1 MKRLFISFSGGE
13 TSGFMA
19 YLILTLWRDRWDEI
33 VILFANTGE
42 ENEETL
48 LFVKMCAE
56 WLSRLF
62 GVEVVWVEA
71 VVQHG
76 RRAMTTHRVVS
87 FDTAS
92 RKGEPYEDHI
102 KKFGI
107 PNTNMPHCTRE
118 LKQRPLQS
126 YLASIG
132 WERGSYDT
140 AIGIRAD
147 EVGRRSPNQS
157 ANRMVY
163 PLLDLQPT
171 TKPMVNLFWSK
182 QSFRLDLLGYQGN
195 CKWCWKKSLPK
206 LLAVMDDNPS
216 TFDFPERMEAMYG
229 EVGAEFLKEYRPGY
243 KRVFF
248 RGNLSTKG
256 LRDLY
261 ENHKD
266 NLPEI
271 VNDAAILP
279 KPDLFSAQEGCVE
292 SCEVDF
298 EEAA

>member
-1 MKRLFISFSGGE
+1 MKRLFASFSGGE
-13 TSGFMA
+13 TSA
-19 YLILTLWRDRWDEI
+19 YMTHLLLTKWRPLYDE
-33 VILFANTGE
+33 VVVAFANTGE

-48 LFVKMCAE
+48 SFVRECDLRMG
-56 WLSRLF
+56 F
-62 GVEVVWVEA
+62 GTVWVEA
-71 VVQHG
+71 EVQHG
-76 RRAMTTHRVVS
+76 RRAMTTHRIVT

-92 RKGEPYEDHI
+92 RNGHPYEEHI

-126 YLASIG
+126 YLSSLG
-132 WERGSYDT
+132 WPKGSYDT

-147 EVGRRSPNQS
+147 EQGRRSPNQS
-157 ANRMVY
+157 TNRMVY

-171 TKPMVNLFWSK
+171 TKPMVNLFWSQ
-182 QSFRLDLLGYQGN
+182 QSFRLNLMGYQGN

-206 LLAVMDDNPS
+206 LLAVMDDNPAA
-216 TFDFPERMEAMYG
+216 FDFPERMEATYG
-229 EVGAEFLKEYRPGY
+229 EVGAEFQKEYRPGY

-256 LRDLY
+256 LRELY

-266 NLPEI
+266 NLPAI
-271 VNDAAILP
+271 MDDAAVLP
-279 KPDLFSAQEGCVE
+279 IPDLLSGLTDGCIE
-292 SCEVDF
+292 SCEVNF